1 MMQPSVLFWDVCRC
15 LEEQSSRLLRFTP
28 AAFLCGEE
36 KLTCCDD
43 GLFDKWMTFR
53 IKLLSNRR
61 QRDHLEFQITDR
73 NEVEL

>member
-1 MMQPSVLFWDVCRC
+1 MQPSVKQPFCAFLGC
-15 LEEQSSRLLRFTP
+15 LQSSRLLRFTP